1 MISCE
6 EAKLYLNQ
14 CGLSRIDRERRWN
27 AVRVVVPLTLI
38 N

>member
-14 CGLSRIDRERRWN
+14 CGLSRIDRDGDGMPCESLCR
-27 AVRVVVPLTLI
+27 
-38 N
+38 